1 MYSIKVIAEKT
12 GKTTRALRY
21 YEQLGI
27 LTPDSRTEAGYRLYS
42 ERSLIQIEWID
53 KLNRIGFSLPEIKT
67 FLSDFES
74 METAADL
81 MEGLQSLYR
90 EKLTEVEQQISHL
103 QQLAEEL
110 RESVEF
116 TEMCKP
122 CQLRADQIDCGSC
135 TEFGHTQVSVPILIA
150 GVQESLH
157 HSTQ

>member
-81 MEGLQSLYR
+81 MEG
-90 EKLTEVEQQISHL
+90 II
-103 QQLAEEL
+103 AE
-110 RESVEF
+110 S
-116 TEMCKP
+116 
-122 CQLRADQIDCGSC
+122 
-135 TEFGHTQVSVPILIA
+135 
-150 GVQESLH
+150 
-157 HSTQ
+157 